1 MPRYI
6 DNFFIIL
13 SFLPGLYWI
22 ILYILLLLYVI
33 ASWLGR
39 LNRKMKTIIFSS
51 LAVDTWFHIFRYT
64 ILPSIILIIF
74 TIILGKRMYYGNMDY
89 RYGSIKILIIFIV
102 GVIWF
107 LGAWIISS
115 IQKKRAENGDLG
127 FAYKITAIL
136 SCILFPLIALIIVFF
151 LVKQ

>member
-1 MPRYI
+1 
-6 DNFFIIL
+6 
-13 SFLPGLYWI
+13 
-22 ILYILLLLYVI
+22 
-33 ASWLGR
+33 
-39 LNRKMKTIIFSS
+39 
-51 LAVDTWFHIFRYT
+51 
-64 ILPSIILIIF
+64 
-74 TIILGKRMYYGNMDY
+74 MDY

-115 IQKKRAENGDLG
+115 IQKKRAGNGDLG